1 MKYVKPKV
9 FNFHLKCARCQRRN
23 VNTVSLMF
31 LKKDITYTD
40 QLLKVCKML
49 LVNQTSN
56 KMLENK

>member
-1 MKYVKPKV
+1 MRKMPETKRK
-9 FNFHLKCARCQRRN
+9 HS
-23 VNTVSLMF
+23 SLDGKMMF
-31 LKKDITYTD
+31 LKKDITDTD